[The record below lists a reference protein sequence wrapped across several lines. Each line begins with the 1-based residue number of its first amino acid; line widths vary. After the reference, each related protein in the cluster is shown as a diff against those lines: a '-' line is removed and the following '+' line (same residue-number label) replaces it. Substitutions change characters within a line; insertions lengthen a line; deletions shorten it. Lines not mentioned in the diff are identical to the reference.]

1 MRMLVYNIRYAAG
14 TGRRFHFPF
23 PGSGY
28 VKDTGENMKKITSFI
43 QSVGA
48 DIVGLVEVDTGSYR
62 ARRQNQ
68 ASELARQLKFESV
81 HGTKYGRSSMTARLP
96 VLSKQGNA
104 VLTNRRIVD
113 RRFRY
118 LNNGVKR
125 LVIELELDDLNLFLV
140 HLSLKYKHRQHQ
152 LSELSHW
159 VRGSGKPVIVA
170 GDFNVFRG
178 ERELEVFLS
187 ETGLQNANF
196 NGFPSHPSRAPKR
209 QLDYILHSPQ
219 IVATDLQIPSV
230 TYSDHVPLIWDFQ
243 LQ

>member
-1 MRMLVYNIRYAAG
+1 MREIARFIR
-14 TGRRFHFPF
+14 
-23 PGSGY
+23 
-28 VKDTGENMKKITSFI
+28 
-43 QSVGA
+43 SVGA

-62 ARRQNQ
+62 AERRNQ
-68 ASELARQLKFESV
+68 ATDLARQLEFESV
-81 HGTKYGRSSMTARLP
+81 HGTKYGRSSMTGRLP

-125 LVIELELDDLNLFLV
+125 LVIDLELEDLHLFLV

-159 VRGSGKPVIVA
+159 VQQSEKPVIVA

-178 ERELEVFLS
+178 ARELAPFLK
-187 ETGLQNANF
+187 ETGLQNANL
-196 NGFPSHPSRAPKR
+196 NGSPSHPSRAPKR
-209 QLDYILHSPQ
+209 QLDFILHSPQ
-219 IVATDLQIPSV
+219 MIASDLQIPNV